1 MPVSVVFD
9 CNVYFQAL
17 ISPAGPAGSCLQ
29 AAGGKQLALFLTE
42 RILAELRDVCT
53 RPVIAAK
60 FGITAARLQ
69 TYERLLKNRATIIDD
84 VPHVFTY
91 PRDPKDEH
99 YVDLAIAVG
108 ARLVESR
115 DRDLLALA
123 DANHPAGR
131 DFQTRFPAISV
142 VTPTE
147 LLAKLSLP

>member
-17 ISPAGPAGSCLQ
+17 ISPAGPAGSRLQ

-53 RPVIAAK
+53 RPIIAAN
-60 FGITAARLQ
+60 FGITEARLK
-69 TYERLLKNRATIIDD
+69 TYERLLKSRATIIDD

-108 ARLVESR
+108 ARLVVSR

-123 DANHPAGR
+123 DPKDPAGR
-131 DFQTRFPAISV
+131 DFQARFPAISGI
-142 VTPTE
+142 TPIE
-147 LLAKLSLP
+147 LLAALDRP

>member
-1 MPVSVVFD
+1 MAVSVVFD

-17 ISPAGPAGSCLQ
+17 ISPGGPAGSCLQ
-29 AAGGKQLALFLTE
+29 AVGKGLSLFLTE

-53 RPVIAAK
+53 RPIISAK
-60 FGITAARLQ
+60 FGITEARLQ
-69 TYERLLKNRATIIDD
+69 TYEQLLKSTATIIDD

-108 ARLVESR
+108 AQLVVSR

-123 DANHPAGR
+123 DANDPAGR
-131 DFQTRFPAISV
+131 DFQARFPGISI